1 MRLLMET
8 PELVID
14 NNSPQPSAT
23 ADALRG
29 LLTAEAAAVMV
40 TSFYTMLELT

>member
-14 NNSPQPSAT
+14 NSSKPSAT
-23 ADALRG
+23 TDALRG

-40 TSFYTMLELT
+40 TRLYAILNFM